1 MTATTATGATPGVRS
16 IPQRL
21 LGKTGELVPVLGLG
35 TGPGGLGM
43 KDDDAIALY
52 QRAIELGITYF
63 DTAPGYDRAH
73 SQLGEILPQHRQG
86 LFLVSK
92 AYTADF
98 DEALRIVEQSLKDL
112 RIDRLDLVYVHSV
125 GNLDPEA
132 VLSSKGSLAGLRE
145 AQRRGMTRFVGI
157 TAHHMPGHSA
167 RILKEADVDVGM
179 FALNPGDRHTYNF
192 EEKVLPLARAQ
203 DTGVAAMKVYG
214 GASGMKYELDGEERF
229 RPTAMAVHGFSDY
242 ERAFRYCLDLPG
254 VAVNVIGMYTEEE
267 VEHNIELACRYEP
280 LAETERQA
288 LEHAGADLG
297 KGWGEHF
304 GPAG

>member
-1 MTATTATGATPGVRS
+1 MTVTTATGQTPGVRS

-52 QRAIELGITYF
+52 LGAIELGITYF
-63 DTAPGYDRAH
+63 DTAPSYDRGH
-73 SQLGEILPQHRQG
+73 RQLGEILPQHREG
-86 LFLVSK
+86 LFLASK
-92 AYTADF
+92 AHTAEY

-112 RIDRLDLVYVHSV
+112 RIDQLDLVYVHSV

-132 VLSSKGSLAGLRE
+132 VLSASGSLAGLRQ

-157 TAHHMPGHSA
+157 TAHHMPDHSV
-167 RILKEADVDVGM
+167 RILNSADVDVGM

-203 DTGVAAMKVYG
+203 NTGIAAMKVYG
-214 GASGMKYELDGEERF
+214 GASGMKYQLDGEERF
-229 RPTAMAVHGFSDY
+229 RPTAMAVHGFTDY

-254 VAVNVIGMYTEEE
+254 VAVNVIGMYREEE
-267 VEHNIELACRYEP
+267 IEQNIELACRYEP
-280 LAETERQA
+280 LADTELA
-288 LEHAGADLG
+288 MLERAGADLG
-297 KGWGEHF
+297 KSWGEHF
-304 GPAG
+304 GPGG

>member
-43 KDDDAIALY
+43 KDDDAIPLY
-52 QRAIELGITYF
+52 LRAIELGITYF

-112 RIDRLDLVYVHSV
+112 RVDRLDLVYVHSV

-203 DTGVAAMKVYG
+203 NTGIAAMKVYG
-214 GASGMKYELDGEERF
+214 GATKMHYET
-229 RPTAMAVHGFSDY
+229 PTPAALTVRGPVDHEPAMRWAL
-242 ERAFRYCLDLPG
+242 EQAG
-254 VAVNVIGMYTEEE
+254 VAIAVIGMFNEAE
-267 VEHNIELACRYEP
+267 IEQNVRWAHRVRSLTADERRMLDDEGRA
-280 LAETERQA
+280 LAES
-288 LEHAGADLG
+288 
-297 KGWGEHF
+297 WGEHF
-304 GPAG
+304 GPS